1 MAKRV
6 PINLPNKLTLT
17 RIVLSPIFMAFLL
30 VDNLVCRYIALV
42 LFAVAC
48 LTDFWDGFLARKNGL
63 ETGFGRFM
71 DPMADKLLISL
82 AFVSFVSLRVIPA
95 WVVLTMITREI
106 IILGLRMLVA
116 YKGEVMRSS
125 SLAKWKTASQM
136 VSAVLVLLFLVVKGT
151 LLARGVPA
159 DGLPFYEIGQ
169 ILYGLVLAATFL
181 TVVSGLDYLFKNRS
195 LILGVLR

>member
-1 MAKRV
+1 M

-17 RIVLSPIFMAFLL
+17 RIALSPVFMAFLL
-30 VDNLVCRYIALV
+30 VDNLVARYVALLV
-42 LFAVAC
+42 FGVAC
-48 LTDFWDGFLARKNGL
+48 LTDLWDGYLARKNGC

-71 DPMADKLLISL
+71 DPMADKLLVSL
-82 AFVSFVSLRVIPA
+82 AFVSFVSLRLIPA

-125 SLAKWKTASQM
+125 PLAKWKTASQM
-136 VSAVLVLLFLVVKGT
+136 ISAMLILMFLVTKST
-151 LLARGVPA
+151 LLARGFPEDV
-159 DGLPFYEIGQ
+159 LPFFEVNQ
-169 ILYGLVLAATFL
+169 ILFGLVLIATVL
-181 TVVSGLDYLFKNRS
+181 TVVSGLDYLYKNRS

>member
-1 MAKRV
+1 V

-30 VDNLVCRYIALV
+30 VDNLVARYVALV

-48 LTDFWDGFLARKNGL
+48 LTDLWDGYLARKNGC

-71 DPMADKLLISL
+71 DPMADKLLVSL

-95 WVVLTMITREI
+95 WVVLTIITREI

-125 SLAKWKTASQM
+125 PLARWKTASQM
-136 VSAVLVLLFLVVKGT
+136 ISAVIILIFLTGKST
-151 LLARGVPA
+151 LLARGIPEDV
-159 DGLPFYEIGQ
+159 LPLYEIGQ
-169 ILYGLVLAATFL
+169 ILLGLVLVATLL
-181 TVVSGLDYLFKNRS
+181 TVVSGLDYLYKNRS
-195 LILGVLR
+195 LILSVLR

>member
-1 MAKRV
+1 M

-30 VDNLVCRYIALV
+30 VDNLVARYVALV

-48 LTDFWDGFLARKNGL
+48 LTDLWDGYLARKNGC

-71 DPMADKLLISL
+71 DPMADKLLVSL

-95 WVVLTMITREI
+95 WVVLTIITREI

-125 SLAKWKTASQM
+125 PLARWKTASQM
-136 VSAVLVLLFLVVKGT
+136 ISAVIILIFLTGKST
-151 LLARGVPA
+151 LLARGIPEDV
-159 DGLPFYEIGQ
+159 LPLYEIGQ
-169 ILYGLVLAATFL
+169 ILLGLVLVATLL
-181 TVVSGLDYLFKNRS
+181 TVVSGLDYLYKNRS
-195 LILGVLR
+195 LILSVLR

>member
-1 MAKRV
+1 V

-30 VDNLVCRYIALV
+30 VDNLIARYVALV
-42 LFAVAC
+42 LFSVAC
-48 LTDFWDGFLARKNGL
+48 LTDLWDGYLARKNGC

-71 DPMADKLLISL
+71 DPMADKLLVSL

-95 WVVLTMITREI
+95 WVVLTIITREI

-125 SLAKWKTASQM
+125 PLARWKTASQM
-136 VSAVLVLLFLVVKGT
+136 ISAVIILIFLTGKST
-151 LLARGVPA
+151 LLARGIPE
-159 DGLPFYEIGQ
+159 DGLPLYEIGQ
-169 ILYGLVLAATFL
+169 ILLGLVLVAALL
-181 TVVSGLDYLFKNRS
+181 TVVSGLDYLYKNRS
-195 LILGVLR
+195 LILSVLR

>member
-1 MAKRV
+1 V

-17 RIVLSPIFMAFLL
+17 RIALSPVFMAFLL
-30 VDNLVCRYIALV
+30 VDNLVARYVALV

-48 LTDFWDGFLARKNGL
+48 LTDLWDGYLARKNGC

-82 AFVSFVSLRVIPA
+82 AFVSFVSLRVVPA
-95 WVVLTMITREI
+95 WMVLTMITREI

-116 YKGEVMRSS
+116 YKGEAMRSS
-125 SLAKWKTASQM
+125 PLARWKTASQM
-136 VSAVLVLLFLVVKGT
+136 VSAVLLLLFLVVKDT
-151 LLARGVPA
+151 LLARGVSE

-169 ILYGLVLAATFL
+169 ILLSLVLAAMVL
-181 TVVSGLDYLFKNRS
+181 TVVSGLDYLYKNRQM
-195 LILGVLR
+195 ILSVLR

>member
-1 MAKRV
+1 V

-30 VDNLVCRYIALV
+30 VDNLVARYIALV

-48 LTDFWDGFLARKNGL
+48 LTDFWDGFLARKNGC

-71 DPMADKLLISL
+71 DPMADKLLVSL

-125 SLAKWKTASQM
+125 PLARWKTASQM
-136 VSAVLVLLFLVVKGT
+136 ISAVLILLFLVTKST
-151 LLARGVPA
+151 LLARGVPE
-159 DGLPFYEIGQ
+159 DGLPFFEINQ

>member
-1 MAKRV
+1 M

-30 VDNLVCRYIALV
+30 VDNLVARYVALV

-48 LTDFWDGFLARKNGL
+48 LTDLWDGYLARKNGC

-71 DPMADKLLISL
+71 DPMADKLLVSL

-95 WVVLTMITREI
+95 WVVLTIITREI

-125 SLAKWKTASQM
+125 PLARWKTASQM
-136 VSAVLVLLFLVVKGT
+136 VSAVLILIFLTGKST
-151 LLARGVPA
+151 LLARGIPEDV
-159 DGLPFYEIGQ
+159 LPLFEIGQ
-169 ILYGLVLAATFL
+169 ILLGLVLVAALL
-181 TVVSGLDYLFKNRS
+181 TVVSGLDYLYKNRS
-195 LILGVLR
+195 LILSVLR

>member
-1 MAKRV
+1 V

-30 VDNLVCRYIALV
+30 VDNLVARYVALV

-48 LTDFWDGFLARKNGL
+48 LTDLWDGYLARKNGC

-71 DPMADKLLISL
+71 DPMADKLLVSL

-95 WVVLTMITREI
+95 WVVLTIITREI

-125 SLAKWKTASQM
+125 PLARWKTASQM
-136 VSAVLVLLFLVVKGT
+136 ISAVIILIFLTGKST
-151 LLARGVPA
+151 LLARGIPEDV
-159 DGLPFYEIGQ
+159 LPLYEIGQ
-169 ILYGLVLAATFL
+169 ILLGLVLVAALL
-181 TVVSGLDYLFKNRS
+181 TVVSGLDYLYKNRS
-195 LILGVLR
+195 LILSVLR

>member
-1 MAKRV
+1 V

-30 VDNLVCRYIALV
+30 VDNLVARYVALV

-48 LTDFWDGFLARKNGL
+48 LTDLWDGYLARKNGC

-71 DPMADKLLISL
+71 DPMADKLLVSL

-95 WVVLTMITREI
+95 WVVLTIITREI

-125 SLAKWKTASQM
+125 PLARWKTASQM
-136 VSAVLVLLFLVVKGT
+136 ISAVIILIFLTGKST
-151 LLARGVPA
+151 LLARGIPEDV
-159 DGLPFYEIGQ
+159 LPLFEIGQ
-169 ILYGLVLAATFL
+169 FLLGLVLVAALL
-181 TVVSGLDYLFKNRS
+181 TVVSGLDYLYKNRS
-195 LILGVLR
+195 LILSVLR

>member
-1 MAKRV
+1 M

-17 RIVLSPIFMAFLL
+17 RIILSPIFMAFLL
-30 VDNLVCRYIALV
+30 VDNLVARYVALI

-48 LTDFWDGFLARKNGL
+48 LTDLWDGYLARKNGC

-71 DPMADKLLISL
+71 DPMADKLLVSL

-125 SLAKWKTASQM
+125 PLARWKTASQM
-136 VSAVLVLLFLVVKGT
+136 VSAVLILIFLTAKST
-151 LLARGVPA
+151 LMARGIPEDV
-159 DGLPFYEIGQ
+159 LPFFEIGQ
-169 ILYGLVLAATFL
+169 ILLALVLVAALL
-181 TVVSGLDYLFKNRS
+181 TVVSGLDYLYKNRS

>member
-1 MAKRV
+1 M

-30 VDNLVCRYIALV
+30 VDNLIARYVALV
-42 LFAVAC
+42 LFSVAC
-48 LTDFWDGFLARKNGL
+48 LTDLWDGYLARKNGC

-71 DPMADKLLISL
+71 DPMADKLLVSL

-95 WVVLTMITREI
+95 WVVLTIITREI

-125 SLAKWKTASQM
+125 PLARWKTASQM
-136 VSAVLVLLFLVVKGT
+136 ISAVIILIFLTGKST
-151 LLARGVPA
+151 LLARGIHE
-159 DGLPFYEIGQ
+159 DGLPLYEIGQ
-169 ILYGLVLAATFL
+169 ILLGLVLVAALL
-181 TVVSGLDYLFKNRS
+181 TVVSGLDYLYKNRS
-195 LILGVLR
+195 LILSVLR

>member
-1 MAKRV
+1 M

-30 VDNLVCRYIALV
+30 VDNLVARYVALV

-48 LTDFWDGFLARKNGL
+48 LTDLWDGYLARKNGC

-71 DPMADKLLISL
+71 DPMADKLLVSL

-95 WVVLTMITREI
+95 WVVLTIITREI

-125 SLAKWKTASQM
+125 PLARWKTASQM
-136 VSAVLVLLFLVVKGT
+136 ISAVIILIFLTGKST
-151 LLARGVPA
+151 LLARGIPEDV
-159 DGLPFYEIGQ
+159 LPLYEIGQ
-169 ILYGLVLAATFL
+169 ILLGLVLVAALL
-181 TVVSGLDYLFKNRS
+181 TVVSGLDYLYKNRS
-195 LILGVLR
+195 LILSVLR